1 VPDPGLLCAGRRRP
15 TPYAAKRLVQ
25 RRNCSDGSPLL
36 PGWEGG
42 APRAAAAVALID
54 PLVQNVVASIIVLSF
69 AFLWA
74 RRLNRFLKEILT

>member
-1 VPDPGLLCAGRRRP
+1 MHDPGLLCAGRRRQ

-25 RRNCSDGSPLL
+25 RRNCSDGPPLL
-36 PGWEGG
+36 PGWQG
-42 APRAAAAVALID
+42 APRTAAAVALID
-54 PLVQNVVASIIVLSF
+54 PRVQNVVASVIVLSF

>member
-1 VPDPGLLCAGRRRP
+1 M
-15 TPYAAKRLVQ
+15 Q

-36 PGWEGG
+36 PVWEGG